1 MNLGPWV
8 DTPFDDADAF
18 GDFQLVHGLAHDQFA
33 SVMYQ
38 QGKVYT
44 TYPLMDAPSEN
55 KDWLLTHQQ
64 EHESIYAQLGLT
76 GLPDLATVDLR
87 KDDEYETW
95 MQLHTQIH
103 AQINATLGITS

>member
-1 MNLGPWV
+1 MNIAPWV

-18 GDFQLVHGLAHDQFA
+18 GDFQMVHGLAHDDIA

-38 QGKVYT
+38 LNNVYT
-44 TYPLMDAPSEN
+44 TYPLMDATTEN

-64 EHESIYAQLGLT
+64 EHASIYALLGLT

-87 KDDEYETW
+87 KDDEYTDW
-95 MQLHTQIH
+95 LNLHNQIH
-103 AQINATLGITS
+103 TVINATLGITS